1 MNTPTLETPRLR
13 LRPIREGDAEDI
25 FACWMHDEEVSRY
38 MEWSASDDI
47 ADAREFVRFE
57 LSKFKDAC
65 WYRWLIVLKDTGEMA
80 GTCLVYYNDEG
91 GHWDLS
97 YNLGRAFWGR
107 GITVEAM
114 RAAID
119 FGAKQLG
126 IKEIRTVYAAENTAS
141 AKVLKKLDF
150 HPTASVP
157 YTCGS
162 GQTLPGIVC
171 RYDV

>member
-13 LRPIREGDAEDI
+13 LCPIRKGDAEDI

-47 ADAREFVRFE
+47 SDAREFVRFE
-57 LSKFKDAC
+57 LGKTADTR
-65 WYRWLIVLKDTGEMA
+65 WYRWLIVLKDTGEKA

-97 YNLGRAFWGR
+97 YNLGRTFWGR
-107 GITVEAM
+107 SITVEAM
-114 RAAID
+114 RAAIA
-119 FGAKQLG
+119 FGAESLG
-126 IKEIRTVYAAENTAS
+126 ITEFCTTYAAENNAS
-141 AKVLKKLDF
+141 ARVLAKLGF
-150 HPTASVP
+150 RPTGSVP

-162 GQTLPGIVC
+162 GQTLIGITC
-171 RYDV
+171 RYEV

>member
-1 MNTPTLETPRLR
+1 
-13 LRPIREGDAEDI
+13 
-25 FACWMHDEEVSRY
+25 
-38 MEWSASDDI
+38 
-47 ADAREFVRFE
+47 
-57 LSKFKDAC
+57 
-65 WYRWLIVLKDTGEMA
+65 MA
-80 GTCLVYYNDEG
+80 GTCLVYYNDDG

-119 FGAKQLG
+119 FGAKRLG

-141 AKVLKKLDF
+141 AKVLQKLGF
-150 HPTASVP
+150 HPTGSVP